1 MSSLEYVSLVNQLR
15 GIEASITNVDN
26 KIQGNSNQS
35 LETLSTAAKSAVN
48 TLYLALLAYNPI

>member
-1 MSSLEYVSLVNQLR
+1 MSSLEYVSIVNQLR
-15 GIEASITNVDN
+15 GVEASITNVDD

>member
-1 MSSLEYVSLVNQLR
+1 MSSVEYVSLVNQLR
-15 GIEASITNVDN
+15 GVDASINNVDD

-35 LETLSTAAKSAVN
+35 LETLSTAAKSAVS